1 MTDTNT
7 EAIPIEAFPNPVMQY
22 SVVEDRP
29 LVTATNESFAARF
42 EDVSNETPVPSVLDR
57 FETVEP
63 GDHEDPASHIVRGD
77 PGWIY
82 LDGTDDG
89 PFVVRVVPVDDT
101 SGYLVFS
108 DLRDQPDASGSV
120 GVGQVAS
127 MISHDLRNPLDVA
140 QAHLRAAQETGD
152 AEHFDAVDRAHDRM
166 MRIIQDVLTLAR
178 GDSVVDPSATISL
191 EDTVEAAWQ
200 TVDTERA
207 ELRVPD
213 TLPDVTADPDRLR
226 RLFENLFRNAVEH
239 GSTETTP
246 DGREDATAH
255 NMATDAGAVTV
266 TVGALDEG
274 GFYIADDGPG
284 IPEHERELVFEPG
297 YTAGGSGTG
306 LGLAIVQQIV
316 EAHAWALALEESR
329 SGGARFEVHT

>member
-1 MTDTNT
+1 MTDTNAN
-7 EAIPIEAFPNPVMQY
+7 AIPIEAFPTPVLQY

-29 LVTATNESFAARF
+29 LVTATNDSFAAQF
-42 EDVSNETPVPSVLDR
+42 GGVSSDTPITSVFDR
-57 FETVEP
+57 FETVETS
-63 GDHEDPASHIVRGD
+63 GNEDPESHIVRGD
-77 PGWIY
+77 TSKIY
-82 LDGTDDG
+82 LDGTDGG
-89 PFVVRVVPVDDT
+89 PFLGQIVPIDDT

-108 DLRDQPDASGSV
+108 DLRDQPDASRSV

-152 AEHFDAVDRAHDRM
+152 AEHFEAVDRAHDRM

-178 GDSVVDPSATISL
+178 GDSVVDPSETISL
-191 EDTVEAAWQ
+191 EDTVAAAWQ

-213 TLPDVTADPDRLR
+213 TLPEVTADPDRLR

-246 DGREDATAH
+246 DGREDARAQNTP
-255 NMATDAGAVTV
+255 TDSGAVIIR
-266 TVGALDEG
+266 VGALDED

-316 EAHAWALALEESR
+316 EAHGWELLLDLSE
-329 SGGARFEVHT
+329 SGGARFEIHT

>member
-7 EAIPIEAFPNPVMQY
+7 EAIPIEAFPDPVLQY
-22 SVVEDRP
+22 TVVEDRP
-29 LVTATNESFAARF
+29 LVTATNESFAELF
-42 EDVSNETPVPSVLDR
+42 DDVSSETAITSIFDR
-57 FETVEP
+57 FETVDSTGNDVPE
-63 GDHEDPASHIVRGD
+63 SHIARGD
-77 PGWIY
+77 TVRIY

-89 PFVVRVVPVDDT
+89 PFLVRIVPTDDT

-108 DLRDQPDASGSV
+108 TLRDQPNASGSV

-152 AEHFDAVDRAHDRM
+152 AEHFEAVDRAHDRM
-166 MRIIQDVLTLAR
+166 MQIIQDVLTLAR
-178 GDSVVDPSATISL
+178 GDSVVDPSETISL

-200 TVDTERA
+200 TVDTDRA
-207 ELRVPD
+207 ELRVSD
-213 TLPDVTADPDRLR
+213 TLPEVTADPDRLR

-239 GSTETTP
+239 GSTEASS
-246 DGREDATAH
+246 DVREDATGH
-255 NMATDAGAVTV
+255 NTATDSGAVIISV
-266 TVGALDEG
+266 EALEEN
-274 GFYIADDGPG
+274 GFYVADDGSG

-297 YTAGGSGTG
+297 YTSGGSGTG

-316 EAHAWALALEESR
+316 EAHGWEISLDVSE
-329 SGGARFEVHT
+329 SGGARFEIRT

>member
-1 MTDTNT
+1 MTDTNG
-7 EAIPIEAFPNPVMQY
+7 EAIPIEAFPNPVLQY
-22 SVVEDRP
+22 TVVEDRP
-29 LVTATNESFAARF
+29 LVTATNDSFAAQF
-42 EDVSNETPVPSVLDR
+42 EDVSSETPLTTVLDR

-63 GDHEDPASHIVRGD
+63 TGNEDPESHIVRGD
-77 PGWIY
+77 TVKIY
-82 LDGTDDG
+82 LDGGNGG
-89 PFVVRVVPVDDT
+89 PFFAQIVPTTDT

-152 AEHFDAVDRAHDRM
+152 AEHFEAVDRAHDRM
-166 MRIIQDVLTLAR
+166 TRIIQDVLTLAR
-178 GDSVVDPSATISL
+178 GDSVVDPSETISL

-213 TLPDVTADPDRLR
+213 TLPEITADSDRLR

-239 GSTETTP
+239 GGTETSS
-246 DGREDATAH
+246 DGHEDATAH
-255 NMATDAGAVTV
+255 ETPTDSGGVIIS
-266 TVGALDEG
+266 VGVLDES
-274 GFYIADDGPG
+274 GFYIADNGPG

-316 EAHAWALALEESR
+316 EAHGWELSLDVSE
-329 SGGARFEVHT
+329 SGGAHFEIHT